1 MPDPSATSRSAVA
14 VRPVARGLLFVTAGL
29 TGGLV
34 MVIEILGARVIGP
47 FFGVSLFVWTA
58 LISVT
63 LLSLAGGYAFGGW
76 LADRRPSADWL
87 YGLIAAAGAYVL
99 LVPMFKVGAMEFGLG
114 FGLRGGTFVAAMLLF
129 GPSLFL
135 LGCVSPYL
143 LRLAAADLARLGR
156 TAGVLYAVSTAGS
169 FAGSALTGFYL
180 LGYVGV
186 SNGLRLAGG
195 LLVALAIIHFL
206 LARRW
211 QGLVA
216 GLALLPA
223 AVGQPPLPSVTL
235 DNGTRASVI
244 AAHDGFYGAVKV
256 VEYRGGS
263 LATREMIIDGLVQG
277 GMDAAD
283 GRPIYEYAYLLSR
296 LPLAVRPEGRSALV
310 VGLGMGAAPSWLA
323 RAGIDTE
330 VVEIDP
336 LVRDMARRHF
346 GFREDIPVHIEDA
359 RTFLARDGRH
369 YDYIL
374 LDVFNG
380 DTTPGYLLSLEALR
394 AVKQRLAADGVLALN
409 LIGGVDGDEAML
421 PAIVRTLQEV
431 FAGVSL
437 HPAFVPAADQ
447 PLAGNFVLLA
457 SDGPLAFARPP
468 ALDDVHPLAASVRRL
483 ATQPPIPVNTAG
495 AVVLTDEFNPLD
507 LLDTAY
513 KESVRRHIIETTPH
527 EILLAG

>member
-1 MPDPSATSRSAVA
+1 MTDPKSPALTT
-14 VRPVARGLLFVTAGL
+14 RPVAHGLLYLTAGL

-34 MVIEILGARVIGP
+34 MVVEILGARVIGP

-87 YGLIAAAGAYVL
+87 YGLIAAAGGYLL
-99 LVPMFKVGAMEFGLG
+99 LVPQFKVGVMEFGLA

-143 LRLAAADLARLGR
+143 LRLAAADMARLGR

-186 SNGLRLAGG
+186 GNGLRLTGA
-195 LLVALAIIHFL
+195 LLVGLALAHYL
-206 LARRW
+206 LHRRW
-211 QGLVA
+211 RGMVA
-216 GLALLPA
+216 GLALLPVVA
-223 AVGQPPLPSVTL
+223 GQHELPSVVL
-235 DNGTRASVI
+235 EDGTRASVI
-244 AAHDGFYGAVKV
+244 AARDGFYGAVKV
-256 VEYRGGS
+256 VEYRGGA

-277 GMDAAD
+277 GMDVAD
-283 GRPIYEYAYLLSR
+283 GRPVYEYAYLLSR
-296 LPLAVRPEGRSALV
+296 LPLAVRPAGRSALV
-310 VGLGMGAAPSWLA
+310 VGLGMGAAPRWLA
-323 RAGIDTE
+323 QAGIATE

-336 LVRDMARRHF
+336 LVLDMARRHF
-346 GFREDIPVHIEDA
+346 AFPASIPVHIEDA
-359 RTFLARDGRH
+359 RTFMARGGRR

-380 DTTPGYLLSLEALR
+380 DTTPGYLLSLEALQE
-394 AVKQRLAADGVLALN
+394 VKRRLADGGVLALN
-409 LIGGVDGDEAML
+409 LIGGVEGEQAML
-421 PAIVRTLQEV
+421 PSIVRTLREV

-437 HPAFVPAADQ
+437 HPAFVPDPAA

-457 SDGPLAFARPP
+457 SDGPLDYARPP
-468 ALDDVHPLAASVRRL
+468 ALDDVHPLAAAVRQL
-483 ATQPPIPVNTAG
+483 ALLPPVPVDTRG
-495 AVVLTDEFNPLD
+495 AIVLSDEFNPLD
-507 LLDTAY
+507 LLDTRY
-513 KESVRRHIIETTPH
+513 KESVRRRIIETTPH
-527 EILLAG
+527 QILLAG

>member
-1 MPDPSATSRSAVA
+1 MTDAARAHPLIQ
-14 VRPVARGLLFVTAGL
+14 PVPRGLLYLTAGL

-63 LLSLAGGYAFGGW
+63 LLSLACGYAVGGW
-76 LADRRPSADWL
+76 LADRHPSANWL

-99 LVPMFKVGAMEFGLG
+99 LVPAFKVGVMEFGLG

-143 LRLAAADLARLGR
+143 LRLAAADMARLGR

-186 SNGLRLAGG
+186 SNGLRLAGA
-195 LLVALAIIHFL
+195 LLVGLAIAHFL

-211 QGLVA
+211 A
-216 GLALLPA
+216 GLGAAVALLPA
-223 AVGQPPLPSVTL
+223 IAGQHGLPSVTL
-235 DNGTRASVI
+235 ADGTRARVVE
-244 AAHDGFYGAVKV
+244 ARDGFYGAVKV
-256 VEYRGGS
+256 IEYQGS
-263 LATREMIIDGLVQG
+263 RLTTREMIIDGLVQG

-296 LPLAVRPEGRSALV
+296 LPPAVRPEGRSALV
-310 VGLGMGAAPSWLA
+310 VGLGMGAAPRWLA

-336 LVRDMARRHF
+336 LVHEMARSHF
-346 GFREDIPVHIEDA
+346 AFPDAIPVHIEDA
-359 RTFLARDGRH
+359 RTYLARAGRQF
-369 YDYIL
+369 DFIL

-380 DTTPGYLLSLEALR
+380 DTTPGYLLSLEALK
-394 AVKQRLAADGVLALN
+394 AVKGRLSSGGVLALN
-409 LIGGVDGDEAML
+409 LIGGVHGDEAML
-421 PAIVRTLQEV
+421 PAIVRTLESV

-437 HPAFVPAADQ
+437 HPAFVPVPGQ

-457 SDGPLAFARPP
+457 SDGPLAYAARP
-468 ALDDVHPLAASVRRL
+468 ALADVHPLAASVRQL
-483 ATQPPIPVNTAG
+483 ALQPPVPVDTRG
-495 AVVLTDEFNPLD
+495 AIVLTDEFNPLD
-507 LLDTAY
+507 LLDTRY
-513 KESVRRHIIETTPH
+513 KESVRRQIIETTPH

>member
-1 MPDPSATSRSAVA
+1 MTDPARAH
-14 VRPVARGLLFVTAGL
+14 PPIQPIPRGLLYLTAGL

-63 LLSLAGGYAFGGW
+63 LLSLAGGYATGGW
-76 LADRRPSADWL
+76 LADRHPRADWL
-87 YGLIAAAGAYVL
+87 FGLIAAAGGYVL
-99 LVPMFKVGAMEFGLG
+99 LVPVLKLGVMEFGLA
-114 FGLRGGTFVAAMLLF
+114 FGLRGGTFVAALILF

-186 SNGLRLAGG
+186 SNGLRLAGAI
-195 LLVALAIIHFL
+195 LVALAVAHFL
-206 LARRW
+206 LARR
-211 QGLVA
+211 GAPAAVA
-216 GLALLPA
+216 AALLLPA
-223 AVGQPPLPSVTL
+223 LAPHGDLPSVRL
-235 DNGTRASVI
+235 EDGTEASVV
-244 AAHDGFYGAVKV
+244 AARDGFYGAVKV
-256 VEYRGGS
+256 IEYRGS
-263 LATREMIIDGLVQG
+263 RLTTREMIIDGLVQG

-310 VGLGMGAAPSWLA
+310 VGLGMGAAPRWLA

-336 LVRDMARRHF
+336 LVLDMARRHF
-346 GFREDIPVHIEDA
+346 DFPREIPVHIEDA
-359 RTFLARDGRH
+359 RTYLARAGRPF
-369 YDYIL
+369 DFIL

-380 DTTPGYLLSLEALR
+380 DTTPGYLLSLEALH
-394 AVKQRLAADGVLALN
+394 AVKARLAPGGVLALN
-409 LIGGVDGDEAML
+409 LIGGVQGEEAMV
-421 PAIVRTLQEV
+421 PAIVRTLQAV

-437 HPAFVPAADQ
+437 HPAFAPAADA

-457 SDGPLAFARPP
+457 SDGPLAPAARV
-468 ALDDVHPLAASVRRL
+468 ALDDVHPLAASVRQL
-483 ATQPPIPVNTAG
+483 AQQPPVAVDTAG
-495 AVVLTDEFNPLD
+495 ALILTDEFNPLD
-507 LLDTAY
+507 LLDTRY